1 MLVGYLTRL
10 YHDSSGFTL
19 AEKLSVQTFWK
30 LSTAF
35 FRATRSALTLAA
47 TSVVDS
53 DQKYQ
58 PHYVMPALK
67 HHSDHSHDC
76 CGSGVCVQ
84 GGSVCVFCVQLH
96 ILCVCTCV
104 HVGLWVIN
112 YLSWV
117 IYLGTVVIRSTIPK
131 KRALNAGDRVRTY
144 VPCAYSQLH
153 AVISTIILYA
163 TFLVTAKT
171 RTDISLR

>member
-1 MLVGYLTRL
+1 MLVGYLTTL

-76 CGSGVCVQ
+76 CGSGVCAR
-84 GGSVCVFCVQLH
+84 GGSVWWWQCVCFACSYIYCVFA
-96 ILCVCTCV
+96 
-104 HVGLWVIN
+104 HVYMWGC
-112 YLSWV
+112 
-117 IYLGTVVIRSTIPK
+117 G
-131 KRALNAGDRVRTY
+131 
-144 VPCAYSQLH
+144 
-153 AVISTIILYA
+153 
-163 TFLVTAKT
+163 
-171 RTDISLR
+171 